1 MSDVE
6 KYYATMQ
13 KYFPQSRP
21 WHELHPQEQMMIVQ
35 AINMTIQ
42 VLTSH
47 G

>member
-21 WHELHPQEQMMIVQ
+21 WSALNPMEQMQIVQ
-35 AINMTIQ
+35 AINVTLQILSQ
-42 VLTSH
+42 
-47 G
+47 